1 MPNNELYKIT
11 ATLQQKHA
19 PQSAEPQ
26 KTAAERLFAIPSSTP
41 DISQKTTTASGLAI
55 VRPIEYTVPKEAIY
69 DRLNDGTYIAK
80 FENYIGATGNEDRL
94 AKEQTTGEKWG
105 HGLTKM
111 AAKIGTYAVD
121 SVIGTAYG
129 IGAAIGTGQFHKLYD
144 NDFASWMDDTNKKLD
159 NKLVTYY
166 SDEEKSMNVL
176 ESMGTANFW
185 ANDVTG
191 GLAFVGGAIL
201 PQIAIGALTGGA
213 TLGAGAAK
221 LSMQIGSKVGNK
233 IVREGIEEVAE
244 QTTKQTVKSYVRAK
258 LASNALGTPLDKA
271 AFFARTA
278 SFEAGMEARQ
288 SYKTNVQDFYTKFE
302 EQNGRLPTTEE
313 AKPFLDDARNASNG
327 VYNTNLAILSVSNAV
342 MFGKKIIPTSIT
354 NKLGAVTNRA
364 NKLIGLGVKE
374 EMVEGVLTKSM
385 IKATKGQKLL
395 GNVYKLSRKP
405 LTEGLYEEGFQGVT
419 TKTAENYLNAKYNP
433 QNTETLSLMANLADG
448 FKEQYS
454 TNEGW
459 KEMAIGLIIG
469 FGGGGMSPGAFKK
482 GSGAFSGIGS
492 DSRLAT
498 QKRMEAGLTV
508 ANEGVTNFRNLNRTE
523 GAKAFAAMGTDGKV
537 AKNYEDTVGG
547 YNFIKSQEHLS
558 TPGQILEDH
567 HKTIDAMT
575 FEEDPKM
582 KDFLAENNFSETSY
596 KQSLKDSFEN
606 TLKDYRF
613 AKSSVEALGLDRTLK
628 DTPGNI
634 NEIKESFTMNIM
646 LGKNSLSEAKRHSEQ
661 FDSLL
666 GTSGTFDAVQFY
678 QGLSEENRKNIDLLK
693 EKQNSLKELQ
703 AEATSL
709 GERMAGSRPKAGFTS
724 EQLSAYKNDVAERA
738 FQTQQTILKT
748 AEEIKTLEGILNDE
762 FETSQLELSQS
773 GSLSRPSDINS
784 VLDQLG
790 KVDKHIDNLSKAGKI
805 EIAGSLQYLV
815 GQIKYHSDAHREMVN
830 THRKMLNTNFF
841 SAKEGKGLLSRIL
854 GKKYLMS
861 EDLQNSIDD
870 NDNYVDESLRLMGQ
884 RGDTSES
891 VKETIRK
898 ALEEN
903 PNLSEREKHRLED
916 LVRLQ
921 LTGSTAAK
929 IVEELTSASEQIAA
943 TQTKSTVGDTIE
955 LAKTLNLKEKDLS
968 NLAIL
973 TQAIDDIT
981 KELDSIINANSTTAA
996 EKEQLKQQLLTLKE
1010 QRDAIEESIK
1020 QEEISNEQSRSS
1032 ERKGISSGQQ
1042 EVGESEGIERETTTN
1057 ETDNS
1062 NSLITSETQEEVE
1075 LYPSEEELSAIDS
1088 SIEAYKSFSLEGELE
1103 YEKKRLSDLINETE
1117 TSPPKESFFGKIYD
1131 WAIGKKFSYRKKLL
1145 DLTND
1150 PLRYYQQ
1157 ELKRI
1162 EQYRE
1167 EDEAEYKW
1175 DSLIIDLNVTI
1186 LKLKYQGQTTTAYTY
1201 IQRDPTLQQEVEDN
1215 TTDLD
1220 QLIEQRIANYGLEP
1234 FDLFEGIA
1242 EADVNIIERAKVGQK
1257 VDINALQGTTDFLY
1271 NIYKKL
1277 LELKKPEN
1285 SQERLSKSI
1294 TLQYLAQI
1302 QTLLE
1307 EDLEFLETYKNAYET
1322 GETLPTFE
1330 YPAESTVVTPAEG
1343 GTTETTARVTTETAI
1358 QPTELEK
1365 IDLEIARV
1373 EARIEALN
1381 KEGYQIIESQE
1392 YKRFT
1397 ALSAKQEKK
1406 ELTPAETAELEE
1418 LKESLDKWTLI
1429 TGAVIDGFRLSD
1441 LLEQKVVVESTP
1453 IESLV
1458 DIVVQETEETLNDVD
1473 IPDRAKSV
1481 NRKYGN
1487 TFDKVLFSVEGKGAN
1502 RIITLYHIT
1511 KAALEDVVGV
1521 LPIRTD
1527 RVDERGNILLTAEEV
1542 DLINTQTPMRIKTDY
1557 KVSRTSPVAIEKL
1570 QSDGTYKFVAMDS
1583 TYNTEFNNGQGHNVK
1598 SIYDA
1603 KPGDKVSVI
1612 IDPRSDWN
1620 KTLLAPLKNLKNEL
1634 KRAKS
1639 NPAEKARIQLE
1650 IKNLTK
1656 LLESELQILAVVN
1669 GEVVATFKGI
1679 RGGVKNATD
1688 EIFEDLRRAI
1698 ISDPSTMDQLLSDT
1712 ARGRI
1717 EVKIKG
1723 KDGVSRFPIM
1733 TVEQVLLGIPNYNY
1747 EGQPDGGLSQIFK
1760 PLTEEEQKVVKDI
1773 GYLYNGKTYT
1783 RDGVGVD
1790 TTFLRTMQKRS
1801 KTSKIPFIVLE
1812 VGGKRVAYPVRV
1824 QEEISPDTTEFETIY
1839 NSEISSSDKA
1849 KALNRFMASRGI
1861 DIKTKGNAFISF
1873 GVTNITDQFFQEKL
1887 AALKEISYFYE
1898 VENWVNQDVPM
1909 DEVLRAQI
1917 SVDINVLDPF
1927 HSPKL
1932 AFDYKD
1938 LDIEKS
1944 KVKKPSTAIAT
1955 SEEIDD
1961 EAEESSLLQKP
1972 CK

>member
-1 MPNNELYKIT
+1 MPDNELYKIT
-11 ATLQQKHA
+11 ATLSKKWNPSGGGGGVA
-19 PQSAEPQ
+19 SKPNSLAVANAALGKIPSIGASN
-26 KTAAERLFAIPSSTP
+26 KTAAGL
-41 DISQKTTTASGLAI
+41 DII
-55 VRPIEYTVPKEAIY
+55 RPVKYDVPKEAIY

-105 HGLTKM
+105 HGITKM
-111 AAKIGTYAVD
+111 VAKIGTYALD
-121 SVIGTAYG
+121 STIGTAYG
-129 IGAAIGTGQFHKLYD
+129 IGAAIGTGQWSKLYD
-144 NDFASWMDDTNKKLD
+144 NDFASSMDDINKKLD
-159 NKLVTYY
+159 NNLVNYY
-166 SDEEKSMNVL
+166 SDEEKSMGVL

-221 LSMQIGSKVGNK
+221 LSMKIGSKLAK
-233 IVREGIEEVAE
+233 EGIEEVAE
-244 QTTKQTVKSYVRAK
+244 QTAKQTAKSYVRAK

-302 EQNGRLPTTEE
+302 EQNGRPPTMEE

-327 VYNTNLAILSVSNAV
+327 VYGTNLAILSVSNAV

-419 TKTAENYLNAKYNP
+419 TKTAENYLNAKYDP

-459 KEMAIGLIIG
+459 KEMAIGMIIG

-498 QKRMEAGLTV
+498 QKRMGAGLTV

-537 AKNYEDTVGG
+537 AKNYEDTVAG

-575 FEEDPKM
+575 FENDPQM
-582 KDFLAENNFSETSY
+582 KEFLALNKFSETSY

-709 GERMAGSRPKAGFTS
+709 GERMAGSRPNAGFTS
-724 EQLSAYKNDVAERA
+724 EQLAAYKNDVAERA

-762 FETSQLELSQS
+762 FETSQLELSQA

-784 VLDQLG
+784 VLDQLD

-854 GKKYLMS
+854 GKKYVMS

-870 NDNYVDESLRLMGQ
+870 NDNYVDSSLRLMGQ

-903 PNLSEREKHRLED
+903 PELSEREKHRLED

-943 TQTKSTVGDTIE
+943 TQTKSTVGDTVE
-955 LAKTLNLKEKDLS
+955 LAKTLNLKEEDLS

-973 TQAIDDIT
+973 TKAIDDIT
-981 KELDSIINANSTTAA
+981 RELDSIINANSKNTV
-996 EKEQLKQQLLTLKE
+996 EKEQLKKQLLTLKE
-1010 QRDAIEESIK
+1010 KRDAIEESNK

-1032 ERKGISSGQQ
+1032 EREGISSGQQ
-1042 EVGESEGIERETTTN
+1042 EVGESEGIERETTTD

-1062 NSLITSETQEEVE
+1062 NRLIASQAQEEVARLRAEEQKE
-1075 LYPSEEELSAIDS
+1075 LLKAIPSIAIYKTDNKVNQNLMPADTKQIYQEIYDRYDALIAPLLQTIEQLTVKEQAQEEGLP
-1088 SIEAYKSFSLEGELE
+1088 SIEMLEENKPE
-1103 YEKKRLSDLINETE
+1103 
-1117 TSPPKESFFGKIYD
+1117 
-1131 WAIGKKFSYRKKLL
+1131 
-1145 DLTND
+1145 
-1150 PLRYYQQ
+1150 
-1157 ELKRI
+1157 
-1162 EQYRE
+1162 
-1167 EDEAEYKW
+1167 
-1175 DSLIIDLNVTI
+1175 ID
-1186 LKLKYQGQTTTAYTY
+1186 A
-1201 IQRDPTLQQEVEDN
+1201 
-1215 TTDLD
+1215 
-1220 QLIEQRIANYGLEP
+1220 LIEQRIANYGLEP
-1234 FDLFEGIA
+1234 FDLFQGIA
-1242 EADVNIIERAKVGQK
+1242 EADVNIIERAKVGQN
-1257 VDINALQGTTDFLY
+1257 VDINALQGTIDFLY
-1271 NIYKKL
+1271 KVYKDL
-1277 LELKKPEN
+1277 IELKKPEN

-1294 TLQYLAQI
+1294 TLQYLDQV

-1307 EDLEFLETYKNAYET
+1307 EDLEFLQTYKNAYET

-1330 YPAESTVVTPAEG
+1330 YTAESTVATPAEG
-1343 GTTETTARVTTETAI
+1343 GTTETTARITTETAI

-1620 KTLLAPLKNLKNEL
+1620 KTLLAPLRNLKNEL

-1656 LLESELQILAVVN
+1656 QLESELQILAVVN

-1698 ISDPSTMDQLLSDT
+1698 ISEPSMMDQLLSDT
-1712 ARGRI
+1712 AKGRI

-1723 KDGVSRFPIM
+1723 KDGVSRFPVM

-1760 PLTEEEQKVVKDI
+1760 PLTEQEQGVVKDI

-1812 VGGKRVAYPVRV
+1812 VGEKRVAYPVRV

-1887 AALKEISYFYE
+1887 AELKAISYFYE
-1898 VENWVNQDVPM
+1898 VENWVNQDVSM
-1909 DEVLRAQI
+1909 DEVLRSQI